1 MQYDFDTPID
11 RTHTWS
17 IKHDFKK
24 ENGKADDILPLWV
37 ADMDFRSPD
46 SVVEALKKAVDH
58 GIFGYSRADESYFD
72 AVAAWYQKRHH
83 LTLQPEW
90 MTCTPGIVF
99 ALSIAVRAFTQ
110 EGDAVLIQPPV
121 YHPFSRAILRN
132 KRTLV
137 ENPLVLKDG
146 HYEMDLEELE
156 QKVLDEH
163 VKLMILCNPHN
174 PVGRVWTREELT
186 ALADIC
192 LRHHVYVISD
202 EIHGDF
208 VWQGHE
214 QTPYASISEEACLH
228 SMMCTA
234 PSKTFNLAGMATSN
248 LFIPDPEMRR
258 KFRSELLDVG
268 QENMNRLG
276 LFACRAAMKAAVYY
290 DLQDMS
296 KTGTKVSVNR
306 GRLQLLGLAIHVAGD
321 TYAHKAMVDVTDG
334 GKELDTI
341 YAKHLNNIK
350 PYLVKP
356 AQGMTPIINKAKSS
370 EGLTTAHLGQN
381 YFKNDKVSKKRAND
395 YYTDSITYMAKRY
408 SVATQVATGKLLN
421 YYNNKANFSIFVFC
435 PYELKKKGN
444 QTYASIYNY
453 KLLKLTQ
460 NVQDAGY
467 RYADYSTGK
476 NNTYNTSDWSRLSHN

>member
-110 EGDAVLIQPPV
+110 EGDAVLIQPPF

-146 HYEMDLEELE
+146 HYEMDLEDLE

-276 LFACRAAMKAAVYY
+276 LFACRAAYEGGGEWLDQLIGYLAGNLALVRDFCKNRVPQIQ
-290 DLQDMS
+290 LVEPE
-296 KTGTKVSVNR
+296 GTY
-306 GRLQLLGLAIHVAGD
+306 LAWLD
-321 TYAHKAMVDVTDG
+321 CR
-334 GKELDTI
+334 EL
-341 YAKHLNNIK
+341 
-350 PYLVKP
+350 
-356 AQGMTPIINKAKSS
+356 GMTDDELMAFFSDEAKVWLDPGTHSGEQGSGFMRFNLGSS
-370 EGLTTAHLGQN
+370 RSVIAQALDQIEAAW
-381 YFKNDKVSKKRAND
+381 KKRNA
-395 YYTDSITYMAKRY
+395 
-408 SVATQVATGKLLN
+408 
-421 YYNNKANFSIFVFC
+421 
-435 PYELKKKGN
+435 
-444 QTYASIYNY
+444 
-453 KLLKLTQ
+453 
-460 NVQDAGY
+460 
-467 RYADYSTGK
+467 
-476 NNTYNTSDWSRLSHN
+476 

>member
-99 ALSIAVRAFTQ
+99 ALSIAVRAFSQ

-146 HYEMDLEELE
+146 HYEMDLEDLE

-234 PSKTFNLAGMATSN
+234 PSKTFNLAVMATSN

-276 LFACRAAMKAAVYY
+276 LFACRAAYEGGGEWLDQLIGYLAGNLALVRDFCKNRVPQIQLVEPEGTYLAWLDCRELKLSQKDLNEFFVDKAHLALN
-290 DLQDMS
+290 DGEMFG
-296 KTGTKVSVNR
+296 KEGI
-306 GRLQLLGLAIHVAGD
+306 GFMRLNVASPRCIIE
-321 TYAHKAMVDVTDG
+321 KAMKQLADAYQ
-334 GKELDTI
+334 L
-341 YAKHLNNIK
+341 YIK
-350 PYLVKP
+350 
-356 AQGMTPIINKAKSS
+356 
-370 EGLTTAHLGQN
+370 
-381 YFKNDKVSKKRAND
+381 
-395 YYTDSITYMAKRY
+395 
-408 SVATQVATGKLLN
+408 
-421 YYNNKANFSIFVFC
+421 
-435 PYELKKKGN
+435 
-444 QTYASIYNY
+444 
-453 KLLKLTQ
+453 
-460 NVQDAGY
+460 
-467 RYADYSTGK
+467 
-476 NNTYNTSDWSRLSHN
+476 

>member
-90 MTCTPGIVF
+90 MTCTPGIMF

-146 HYEMDLEELE
+146 HYEMDLEDLE

-276 LFACRAAMKAAVYY
+276 LFACRAAYEGGGEWLDQLIGYLAGNLALVRDFCKNRVPQIQ
-290 DLQDMS
+290 LVEPE
-296 KTGTKVSVNR
+296 GTY
-306 GRLQLLGLAIHVAGD
+306 LAWLD
-321 TYAHKAMVDVTDG
+321 CR
-334 GKELDTI
+334 EL
-341 YAKHLNNIK
+341 
-350 PYLVKP
+350 
-356 AQGMTPIINKAKSS
+356 GMTDDELMAFFSDDAKVWLDPGTHSGEQGSGFMRFNLGSS
-370 EGLTTAHLGQN
+370 RSVIAQALDQIEAAW
-381 YFKNDKVSKKRAND
+381 KKRNA
-395 YYTDSITYMAKRY
+395 
-408 SVATQVATGKLLN
+408 Q
-421 YYNNKANFSIFVFC
+421 
-435 PYELKKKGN
+435 
-444 QTYASIYNY
+444 
-453 KLLKLTQ
+453 
-460 NVQDAGY
+460 
-467 RYADYSTGK
+467 
-476 NNTYNTSDWSRLSHN
+476 

>member
-146 HYEMDLEELE
+146 HYEMDLEDLE

-163 VKLMILCNPHN
+163 IKLMILCNPHN

-214 QTPYASISEEACLH
+214 QTPYASISEEVCLH

-276 LFACRAAMKAAVYY
+276 LFACRAAYEGGGEWLDQLIGYLAGNLALVRDFCKNRVPQIQ
-290 DLQDMS
+290 LVEPE
-296 KTGTKVSVNR
+296 GTY
-306 GRLQLLGLAIHVAGD
+306 LAWLD
-321 TYAHKAMVDVTDG
+321 CR
-334 GKELDTI
+334 EL
-341 YAKHLNNIK
+341 
-350 PYLVKP
+350 
-356 AQGMTPIINKAKSS
+356 GMTDDELMAFFSDEAKVWLDPGTHSGEQGSGFMRFNLGSS
-370 EGLTTAHLGQN
+370 RSVIAQALDQIEAAW
-381 YFKNDKVSKKRAND
+381 KKRNA
-395 YYTDSITYMAKRY
+395 
-408 SVATQVATGKLLN
+408 
-421 YYNNKANFSIFVFC
+421 
-435 PYELKKKGN
+435 
-444 QTYASIYNY
+444 
-453 KLLKLTQ
+453 
-460 NVQDAGY
+460 
-467 RYADYSTGK
+467 
-476 NNTYNTSDWSRLSHN
+476 

>member
-58 GIFGYSRADESYFD
+58 GIFGYSRADESYFA
-72 AVAAWYQKRHH
+72 AVAAWDQKRPH

-276 LFACRAAMKAAVYY
+276 LFACRAAYEGGGEWLDQLIGYLAGNLALVRDFCKNRVPQIQ
-290 DLQDMS
+290 LVEPE
-296 KTGTKVSVNR
+296 GTY
-306 GRLQLLGLAIHVAGD
+306 LAWLD
-321 TYAHKAMVDVTDG
+321 CR
-334 GKELDTI
+334 EL
-341 YAKHLNNIK
+341 
-350 PYLVKP
+350 
-356 AQGMTPIINKAKSS
+356 GMTDDELMAFFSNEAKVWLDPGTHSGEQGSGFMRFNLGSS
-370 EGLTTAHLGQN
+370 RSVIAQALDQIEAAW
-381 YFKNDKVSKKRAND
+381 KKRNA
-395 YYTDSITYMAKRY
+395 
-408 SVATQVATGKLLN
+408 
-421 YYNNKANFSIFVFC
+421 
-435 PYELKKKGN
+435 
-444 QTYASIYNY
+444 
-453 KLLKLTQ
+453 
-460 NVQDAGY
+460 
-467 RYADYSTGK
+467 
-476 NNTYNTSDWSRLSHN
+476 

>member
-146 HYEMDLEELE
+146 HYEMDLEDLE

-276 LFACRAAMKAAVYY
+276 LFACRAAYEGGGEWLDQLIGYLAGNLALVRDFCKNRVPQIQ
-290 DLQDMS
+290 LVEPE
-296 KTGTKVSVNR
+296 GTY
-306 GRLQLLGLAIHVAGD
+306 LAWLD
-321 TYAHKAMVDVTDG
+321 CR
-334 GKELDTI
+334 EL
-341 YAKHLNNIK
+341 
-350 PYLVKP
+350 
-356 AQGMTPIINKAKSS
+356 GMTDDELMAFFSDDAKVWLDPGTHSGEQGSGFMRFNLGSS
-370 EGLTTAHLGQN
+370 RSVIAQALDQIEAAW
-381 YFKNDKVSKKRAND
+381 KKRNA
-395 YYTDSITYMAKRY
+395 
-408 SVATQVATGKLLN
+408 
-421 YYNNKANFSIFVFC
+421 
-435 PYELKKKGN
+435 E
-444 QTYASIYNY
+444 
-453 KLLKLTQ
+453 
-460 NVQDAGY
+460 
-467 RYADYSTGK
+467 
-476 NNTYNTSDWSRLSHN
+476 

>member
-146 HYEMDLEELE
+146 HYEMDLEDLE

-258 KFRSELLDVG
+258 KFQSELLDVG

-276 LFACRAAMKAAVYY
+276 LFACRAAYEGGGEWLDQLIGYLAGNLALVRDFCKNRVPQIQ
-290 DLQDMS
+290 LVEPE
-296 KTGTKVSVNR
+296 GTY
-306 GRLQLLGLAIHVAGD
+306 LAWLD
-321 TYAHKAMVDVTDG
+321 CR
-334 GKELDTI
+334 EL
-341 YAKHLNNIK
+341 
-350 PYLVKP
+350 
-356 AQGMTPIINKAKSS
+356 GMTDDELMAFFSDEAKVWLDPGTHSGEQGSGFMRFNLGSS
-370 EGLTTAHLGQN
+370 RSVIAQALDQIEAAW
-381 YFKNDKVSKKRAND
+381 KKRNA
-395 YYTDSITYMAKRY
+395 
-408 SVATQVATGKLLN
+408 
-421 YYNNKANFSIFVFC
+421 
-435 PYELKKKGN
+435 
-444 QTYASIYNY
+444 
-453 KLLKLTQ
+453 
-460 NVQDAGY
+460 
-467 RYADYSTGK
+467 
-476 NNTYNTSDWSRLSHN
+476 

>member
-258 KFRSELLDVG
+258 KFRSELLGVG

-276 LFACRAAMKAAVYY
+276 LFACRAAYEGGGEWLDQLIGYLAGNLALVRDFCKNRVPQIQ
-290 DLQDMS
+290 LVEPE
-296 KTGTKVSVNR
+296 GTY
-306 GRLQLLGLAIHVAGD
+306 LAWLD
-321 TYAHKAMVDVTDG
+321 CR
-334 GKELDTI
+334 EL
-341 YAKHLNNIK
+341 
-350 PYLVKP
+350 
-356 AQGMTPIINKAKSS
+356 GMTDDELMAFFSNEAKVWLDPGTHSGEQGSGFMRFNLGSS
-370 EGLTTAHLGQN
+370 RSVIAQALDQIEAAW
-381 YFKNDKVSKKRAND
+381 KKRNA
-395 YYTDSITYMAKRY
+395 
-408 SVATQVATGKLLN
+408 
-421 YYNNKANFSIFVFC
+421 
-435 PYELKKKGN
+435 
-444 QTYASIYNY
+444 
-453 KLLKLTQ
+453 
-460 NVQDAGY
+460 
-467 RYADYSTGK
+467 
-476 NNTYNTSDWSRLSHN
+476 

>member
-146 HYEMDLEELE
+146 HYEMDLEDLE

-174 PVGRVWTREELT
+174 PVGRVWAREELT

-208 VWQGHE
+208 VWRGHE

-276 LFACRAAMKAAVYY
+276 LFACRAAYEGGGEWLDQLIGYLAGNLALVRDFCKNRVPQIQ
-290 DLQDMS
+290 LIEPE
-296 KTGTKVSVNR
+296 GTY
-306 GRLQLLGLAIHVAGD
+306 LAWLD
-321 TYAHKAMVDVTDG
+321 CR
-334 GKELDTI
+334 EL
-341 YAKHLNNIK
+341 
-350 PYLVKP
+350 
-356 AQGMTPIINKAKSS
+356 GMTDDELMAFFSDDAKVWLDPGTHSGEQGSGFMRFNLGSS
-370 EGLTTAHLGQN
+370 RSVIAQALDQIEAAW
-381 YFKNDKVSKKRAND
+381 KKRNA
-395 YYTDSITYMAKRY
+395 
-408 SVATQVATGKLLN
+408 Q
-421 YYNNKANFSIFVFC
+421 
-435 PYELKKKGN
+435 
-444 QTYASIYNY
+444 
-453 KLLKLTQ
+453 
-460 NVQDAGY
+460 
-467 RYADYSTGK
+467 
-476 NNTYNTSDWSRLSHN
+476 

>member
-146 HYEMDLEELE
+146 HYEMDLEDLE

-276 LFACRAAMKAAVYY
+276 LFACRAAYEGGGEWLDQLIGYLAGNLALVSYFCKNRVPQIQLVEPEGT
-290 DLQDMS
+290 DLAWLDC
-296 KTGTKVSVNR
+296 R
-306 GRLQLLGLAIHVAGD
+306 
-321 TYAHKAMVDVTDG
+321 
-334 GKELDTI
+334 EL
-341 YAKHLNNIK
+341 
-350 PYLVKP
+350 
-356 AQGMTPIINKAKSS
+356 GMTDDELMAFFSDEAKVWLDPGTHSGEQGSGFMRFNLGSS
-370 EGLTTAHLGQN
+370 RSVIAQALDQIEAAW
-381 YFKNDKVSKKRAND
+381 KKRNA
-395 YYTDSITYMAKRY
+395 
-408 SVATQVATGKLLN
+408 
-421 YYNNKANFSIFVFC
+421 
-435 PYELKKKGN
+435 
-444 QTYASIYNY
+444 
-453 KLLKLTQ
+453 
-460 NVQDAGY
+460 
-467 RYADYSTGK
+467 
-476 NNTYNTSDWSRLSHN
+476 

>member
-208 VWQGHE
+208 VWRGHE

-276 LFACRAAMKAAVYY
+276 LFACRAAYEGGGEWLDQLIGYLAGNLALVRDFCKNRVPQIQ
-290 DLQDMS
+290 LVEPE
-296 KTGTKVSVNR
+296 GTY
-306 GRLQLLGLAIHVAGD
+306 LAWLD
-321 TYAHKAMVDVTDG
+321 CR
-334 GKELDTI
+334 EL
-341 YAKHLNNIK
+341 
-350 PYLVKP
+350 
-356 AQGMTPIINKAKSS
+356 GMTDDELMAFFSNEAKVWLDPGTHSGEQGSGFMRFNLGSS
-370 EGLTTAHLGQN
+370 RSVIAQALDQIEAAW
-381 YFKNDKVSKKRAND
+381 KKRNA
-395 YYTDSITYMAKRY
+395 
-408 SVATQVATGKLLN
+408 
-421 YYNNKANFSIFVFC
+421 
-435 PYELKKKGN
+435 
-444 QTYASIYNY
+444 
-453 KLLKLTQ
+453 
-460 NVQDAGY
+460 
-467 RYADYSTGK
+467 
-476 NNTYNTSDWSRLSHN
+476 

>member
-146 HYEMDLEELE
+146 HYEMDLEDLE

-276 LFACRAAMKAAVYY
+276 LFACRAAYEGGGEWLDQLIGYLAGNLALVRDFCKNRVPQIQ
-290 DLQDMS
+290 LVEPE
-296 KTGTKVSVNR
+296 GTY
-306 GRLQLLGLAIHVAGD
+306 LAWLD
-321 TYAHKAMVDVTDG
+321 CR
-334 GKELDTI
+334 EL
-341 YAKHLNNIK
+341 
-350 PYLVKP
+350 
-356 AQGMTPIINKAKSS
+356 GMTDDELMAFFSDEAKVWLDPGTHSGEQGSGFMRFNLGSS
-370 EGLTTAHLGQN
+370 RSVIAQALDQIETAW
-381 YFKNDKVSKKRAND
+381 KKRNA
-395 YYTDSITYMAKRY
+395 
-408 SVATQVATGKLLN
+408 
-421 YYNNKANFSIFVFC
+421 
-435 PYELKKKGN
+435 
-444 QTYASIYNY
+444 
-453 KLLKLTQ
+453 
-460 NVQDAGY
+460 
-467 RYADYSTGK
+467 
-476 NNTYNTSDWSRLSHN
+476 

>member
-146 HYEMDLEELE
+146 HYEMDLEDLE

-276 LFACRAAMKAAVYY
+276 LFACRAAYEGGGEWLDQLIGYLAGNLALVRDFCKNRVPQIQ
-290 DLQDMS
+290 LVEPE
-296 KTGTKVSVNR
+296 GTY
-306 GRLQLLGLAIHVAGD
+306 LAWLD
-321 TYAHKAMVDVTDG
+321 CR
-334 GKELDTI
+334 EL
-341 YAKHLNNIK
+341 
-350 PYLVKP
+350 
-356 AQGMTPIINKAKSS
+356 GMTDDELMAFFSDEAKVWLDPGTHSGEQGSGFMRFNLGSS
-370 EGLTTAHLGQN
+370 RSMIAQALDQIEAAW
-381 YFKNDKVSKKRAND
+381 KKRNA
-395 YYTDSITYMAKRY
+395 
-408 SVATQVATGKLLN
+408 
-421 YYNNKANFSIFVFC
+421 
-435 PYELKKKGN
+435 
-444 QTYASIYNY
+444 
-453 KLLKLTQ
+453 
-460 NVQDAGY
+460 
-467 RYADYSTGK
+467 
-476 NNTYNTSDWSRLSHN
+476 

>member
-110 EGDAVLIQPPV
+110 EGDAVLIHPPV

-146 HYEMDLEELE
+146 HYEMDLEDLE

-276 LFACRAAMKAAVYY
+276 LFACRAAYEGGGEWLDQLIGYLAGNLALVRDFCKNRVPQIQ
-290 DLQDMS
+290 LVEPE
-296 KTGTKVSVNR
+296 GTY
-306 GRLQLLGLAIHVAGD
+306 LAWLD
-321 TYAHKAMVDVTDG
+321 CR
-334 GKELDTI
+334 EL
-341 YAKHLNNIK
+341 
-350 PYLVKP
+350 
-356 AQGMTPIINKAKSS
+356 GMTDDELMAFFSNEAKVWLDPGTHSGEQGSGFMRFNLGSS
-370 EGLTTAHLGQN
+370 RSVIAQALDQIEAAW
-381 YFKNDKVSKKRAND
+381 KKRNA
-395 YYTDSITYMAKRY
+395 
-408 SVATQVATGKLLN
+408 
-421 YYNNKANFSIFVFC
+421 
-435 PYELKKKGN
+435 
-444 QTYASIYNY
+444 
-453 KLLKLTQ
+453 
-460 NVQDAGY
+460 
-467 RYADYSTGK
+467 
-476 NNTYNTSDWSRLSHN
+476 

>member
-46 SVVEALKKAVDH
+46 SVVEALKKSVDH

-276 LFACRAAMKAAVYY
+276 LFACRAAYEGGGEWLDQLIGYLAGNLALVRDFCKNRVPQIQ
-290 DLQDMS
+290 LVEPE
-296 KTGTKVSVNR
+296 GTY
-306 GRLQLLGLAIHVAGD
+306 LAWLD
-321 TYAHKAMVDVTDG
+321 CR
-334 GKELDTI
+334 EL
-341 YAKHLNNIK
+341 
-350 PYLVKP
+350 
-356 AQGMTPIINKAKSS
+356 GMTDDELMAFFSNEAKVWLDPGTHSGEQGSGFMRFNLGSS
-370 EGLTTAHLGQN
+370 RSVIAQALDQIEAAW
-381 YFKNDKVSKKRAND
+381 KKRNA
-395 YYTDSITYMAKRY
+395 
-408 SVATQVATGKLLN
+408 
-421 YYNNKANFSIFVFC
+421 
-435 PYELKKKGN
+435 
-444 QTYASIYNY
+444 
-453 KLLKLTQ
+453 
-460 NVQDAGY
+460 
-467 RYADYSTGK
+467 
-476 NNTYNTSDWSRLSHN
+476 

>member
-72 AVAAWYQKRHH
+72 AVVAWYQKRHH

-146 HYEMDLEELE
+146 HYEMDLEDLE

-276 LFACRAAMKAAVYY
+276 LFACRAAYEGGGEWLDQLIGYLAGNLALVRDFCKNRVPQIQ
-290 DLQDMS
+290 LVEPE
-296 KTGTKVSVNR
+296 GTY
-306 GRLQLLGLAIHVAGD
+306 LAWLD
-321 TYAHKAMVDVTDG
+321 CR
-334 GKELDTI
+334 EL
-341 YAKHLNNIK
+341 
-350 PYLVKP
+350 
-356 AQGMTPIINKAKSS
+356 GMTDDELMAFFSDEAKVWLDPGTHSGEQGSGFMRFNLGSS
-370 EGLTTAHLGQN
+370 RSVIAQALDQIEAAW
-381 YFKNDKVSKKRAND
+381 KKRNA
-395 YYTDSITYMAKRY
+395 
-408 SVATQVATGKLLN
+408 
-421 YYNNKANFSIFVFC
+421 
-435 PYELKKKGN
+435 
-444 QTYASIYNY
+444 
-453 KLLKLTQ
+453 
-460 NVQDAGY
+460 
-467 RYADYSTGK
+467 
-476 NNTYNTSDWSRLSHN
+476 

>member
-24 ENGKADDILPLWV
+24 ENGKAEDILPLWV

-276 LFACRAAMKAAVYY
+276 LFACRAAYEGGGEWLDQLIGYLAGNLALVRDFCKNRVPQIQ
-290 DLQDMS
+290 LVEPE
-296 KTGTKVSVNR
+296 GTY
-306 GRLQLLGLAIHVAGD
+306 LAWLD
-321 TYAHKAMVDVTDG
+321 CR
-334 GKELDTI
+334 EL
-341 YAKHLNNIK
+341 
-350 PYLVKP
+350 
-356 AQGMTPIINKAKSS
+356 GMTDDELMAFFSDEAKVWLDPGTHSGEQGSGFMRFNLGSS
-370 EGLTTAHLGQN
+370 RSVIAQALDQIEAAW
-381 YFKNDKVSKKRAND
+381 KKRNA
-395 YYTDSITYMAKRY
+395 
-408 SVATQVATGKLLN
+408 
-421 YYNNKANFSIFVFC
+421 
-435 PYELKKKGN
+435 
-444 QTYASIYNY
+444 
-453 KLLKLTQ
+453 
-460 NVQDAGY
+460 
-467 RYADYSTGK
+467 
-476 NNTYNTSDWSRLSHN
+476 

>member
-99 ALSIAVRAFTQ
+99 ALSIAVRAFSQ

-276 LFACRAAMKAAVYY
+276 LFACRAAYEGGGEWLDQLIGYLAGNLALVRDFCKNRVPQIQ
-290 DLQDMS
+290 LVEPE
-296 KTGTKVSVNR
+296 GTY
-306 GRLQLLGLAIHVAGD
+306 LAWLD
-321 TYAHKAMVDVTDG
+321 CR
-334 GKELDTI
+334 EL
-341 YAKHLNNIK
+341 
-350 PYLVKP
+350 
-356 AQGMTPIINKAKSS
+356 GMTDDELMAFFSDDAKVWLDPGTHSGEQGSGFMRFNLGSS
-370 EGLTTAHLGQN
+370 RSVIAQALDQIEAAW
-381 YFKNDKVSKKRAND
+381 KKRNA
-395 YYTDSITYMAKRY
+395 
-408 SVATQVATGKLLN
+408 
-421 YYNNKANFSIFVFC
+421 
-435 PYELKKKGN
+435 
-444 QTYASIYNY
+444 
-453 KLLKLTQ
+453 
-460 NVQDAGY
+460 
-467 RYADYSTGK
+467 
-476 NNTYNTSDWSRLSHN
+476 

>member
-163 VKLMILCNPHN
+163 VKLMILGNPHN

-186 ALADIC
+186 SLADIC

-276 LFACRAAMKAAVYY
+276 LFACRAAYEGGGEWLDQLIGYLAGNLALVRDFCKNRVPQIQ
-290 DLQDMS
+290 LVEPE
-296 KTGTKVSVNR
+296 GTY
-306 GRLQLLGLAIHVAGD
+306 LAWLD
-321 TYAHKAMVDVTDG
+321 CR
-334 GKELDTI
+334 EL
-341 YAKHLNNIK
+341 
-350 PYLVKP
+350 
-356 AQGMTPIINKAKSS
+356 GMTDDELMAFFSDEAKVWLDPGKHSGEQGSGFMRFNLGSS
-370 EGLTTAHLGQN
+370 RSVIAQALDQIEAAW
-381 YFKNDKVSKKRAND
+381 KKRNA
-395 YYTDSITYMAKRY
+395 
-408 SVATQVATGKLLN
+408 
-421 YYNNKANFSIFVFC
+421 
-435 PYELKKKGN
+435 
-444 QTYASIYNY
+444 
-453 KLLKLTQ
+453 
-460 NVQDAGY
+460 
-467 RYADYSTGK
+467 
-476 NNTYNTSDWSRLSHN
+476 

>member
-146 HYEMDLEELE
+146 HYEMDLEDLE

-163 VKLMILCNPHN
+163 IKLMILCNPHN

-276 LFACRAAMKAAVYY
+276 LFACRAAYEGGGEWLDQLIGYLAGNLALVRDFCKNRVPQIQ
-290 DLQDMS
+290 LVEPE
-296 KTGTKVSVNR
+296 GTY
-306 GRLQLLGLAIHVAGD
+306 LAWLD
-321 TYAHKAMVDVTDG
+321 CR
-334 GKELDTI
+334 EL
-341 YAKHLNNIK
+341 
-350 PYLVKP
+350 
-356 AQGMTPIINKAKSS
+356 GMTDDELMAFFSDDAKVWLDPGTHSGEQGSGFMRFNLGSS
-370 EGLTTAHLGQN
+370 RSVIAQALDQIEAAW
-381 YFKNDKVSKKRAND
+381 KKRNA
-395 YYTDSITYMAKRY
+395 
-408 SVATQVATGKLLN
+408 
-421 YYNNKANFSIFVFC
+421 
-435 PYELKKKGN
+435 
-444 QTYASIYNY
+444 
-453 KLLKLTQ
+453 
-460 NVQDAGY
+460 
-467 RYADYSTGK
+467 
-476 NNTYNTSDWSRLSHN
+476 

>member
-174 PVGRVWTREELT
+174 PVGRVWTREELI

-276 LFACRAAMKAAVYY
+276 LFACRAAYEGGGEWLDQLIGYLAGNLALVRDFCKNRVPQIQ
-290 DLQDMS
+290 LVEPE
-296 KTGTKVSVNR
+296 GTY
-306 GRLQLLGLAIHVAGD
+306 LAWLD
-321 TYAHKAMVDVTDG
+321 CR
-334 GKELDTI
+334 EL
-341 YAKHLNNIK
+341 
-350 PYLVKP
+350 
-356 AQGMTPIINKAKSS
+356 GMTDDELMAFFSNEAKVWLDPGTHSGEQGSGFMRFNLGSS
-370 EGLTTAHLGQN
+370 RSVIAQALDQIEAAW
-381 YFKNDKVSKKRAND
+381 KKRNA
-395 YYTDSITYMAKRY
+395 
-408 SVATQVATGKLLN
+408 
-421 YYNNKANFSIFVFC
+421 
-435 PYELKKKGN
+435 
-444 QTYASIYNY
+444 
-453 KLLKLTQ
+453 
-460 NVQDAGY
+460 
-467 RYADYSTGK
+467 
-476 NNTYNTSDWSRLSHN
+476 

>member
-58 GIFGYSRADESYFD
+58 GIFGYSRADELYFD

-146 HYEMDLEELE
+146 HYEMDLEDLE

-276 LFACRAAMKAAVYY
+276 LFACRAAYEGGGEWLDQLIGYLAGNLALVRDFCKNRVPQIQ
-290 DLQDMS
+290 LVEPE
-296 KTGTKVSVNR
+296 GTY
-306 GRLQLLGLAIHVAGD
+306 LAWLD
-321 TYAHKAMVDVTDG
+321 CR
-334 GKELDTI
+334 EL
-341 YAKHLNNIK
+341 
-350 PYLVKP
+350 
-356 AQGMTPIINKAKSS
+356 GMTDDELMAFFSNEAKVWLDPGTHSGEQGSGFMRFNLGSS
-370 EGLTTAHLGQN
+370 RSVIAQALDQIEAAW
-381 YFKNDKVSKKRAND
+381 KKRNA
-395 YYTDSITYMAKRY
+395 
-408 SVATQVATGKLLN
+408 
-421 YYNNKANFSIFVFC
+421 
-435 PYELKKKGN
+435 
-444 QTYASIYNY
+444 
-453 KLLKLTQ
+453 
-460 NVQDAGY
+460 
-467 RYADYSTGK
+467 
-476 NNTYNTSDWSRLSHN
+476 

>member
-146 HYEMDLEELE
+146 HYEMDLEDLE

-174 PVGRVWTREELT
+174 PVGRGWTREELT

-276 LFACRAAMKAAVYY
+276 LFACRAAYEGGGEWLDQLIGYLAGNLALVRDFCKNRVPQIQ
-290 DLQDMS
+290 LVEPE
-296 KTGTKVSVNR
+296 GTY
-306 GRLQLLGLAIHVAGD
+306 LAWLD
-321 TYAHKAMVDVTDG
+321 CR
-334 GKELDTI
+334 EL
-341 YAKHLNNIK
+341 
-350 PYLVKP
+350 
-356 AQGMTPIINKAKSS
+356 GMTDDELMAFFSDEAKVWLDPGTHSGEQGSGFMRFNLGSS
-370 EGLTTAHLGQN
+370 RSVIAQALDQIEAAW
-381 YFKNDKVSKKRAND
+381 KKRNA
-395 YYTDSITYMAKRY
+395 
-408 SVATQVATGKLLN
+408 
-421 YYNNKANFSIFVFC
+421 
-435 PYELKKKGN
+435 
-444 QTYASIYNY
+444 
-453 KLLKLTQ
+453 
-460 NVQDAGY
+460 
-467 RYADYSTGK
+467 
-476 NNTYNTSDWSRLSHN
+476 

>member
-146 HYEMDLEELE
+146 HYEMELEELE

-276 LFACRAAMKAAVYY
+276 LFACRAAYEGGGEWLDQLIGYLAGNLALVRDFCKNRVPQIQ
-290 DLQDMS
+290 LVEPE
-296 KTGTKVSVNR
+296 GTY
-306 GRLQLLGLAIHVAGD
+306 LAWLD
-321 TYAHKAMVDVTDG
+321 CR
-334 GKELDTI
+334 EL
-341 YAKHLNNIK
+341 
-350 PYLVKP
+350 
-356 AQGMTPIINKAKSS
+356 GMTDDELMAFFSNEAKVWLDPGTHSGEQGSGFMRFNLGSS
-370 EGLTTAHLGQN
+370 RSVIAQALDQIEAAW
-381 YFKNDKVSKKRAND
+381 KKRNA
-395 YYTDSITYMAKRY
+395 
-408 SVATQVATGKLLN
+408 
-421 YYNNKANFSIFVFC
+421 
-435 PYELKKKGN
+435 
-444 QTYASIYNY
+444 
-453 KLLKLTQ
+453 
-460 NVQDAGY
+460 
-467 RYADYSTGK
+467 
-476 NNTYNTSDWSRLSHN
+476 

>member
-137 ENPLVLKDG
+137 GNPLVLKDG
-146 HYEMDLEELE
+146 HYEMDLEDLE

-208 VWQGHE
+208 VWRGHE

-276 LFACRAAMKAAVYY
+276 LFACRAAYEGGGEWLDQLIGYLAGNLALVRDFCKNRVPQIQ
-290 DLQDMS
+290 LIEPE
-296 KTGTKVSVNR
+296 GTY
-306 GRLQLLGLAIHVAGD
+306 LAWLD
-321 TYAHKAMVDVTDG
+321 CR
-334 GKELDTI
+334 EL
-341 YAKHLNNIK
+341 
-350 PYLVKP
+350 
-356 AQGMTPIINKAKSS
+356 GMTDDELMAFFSDDAKVWLDPGTHSGEQGSGFMRFNLGSS
-370 EGLTTAHLGQN
+370 RSVIAQALDQIEAAW
-381 YFKNDKVSKKRAND
+381 KKRNA
-395 YYTDSITYMAKRY
+395 
-408 SVATQVATGKLLN
+408 Q
-421 YYNNKANFSIFVFC
+421 
-435 PYELKKKGN
+435 
-444 QTYASIYNY
+444 
-453 KLLKLTQ
+453 
-460 NVQDAGY
+460 
-467 RYADYSTGK
+467 
-476 NNTYNTSDWSRLSHN
+476 

>member
-99 ALSIAVRAFTQ
+99 AFSIAVRAFTQ

-146 HYEMDLEELE
+146 HYEMDLEDLE

-163 VKLMILCNPHN
+163 IKLMILCNPHN

-186 ALADIC
+186 SLADIC

-208 VWQGHE
+208 VWRGHE

-276 LFACRAAMKAAVYY
+276 LFACRAAYEGGGEWLDQLIGYLAGNLALVRDFCKNRVPQIQ
-290 DLQDMS
+290 LVEPE
-296 KTGTKVSVNR
+296 GTY
-306 GRLQLLGLAIHVAGD
+306 LAWLD
-321 TYAHKAMVDVTDG
+321 CR
-334 GKELDTI
+334 EL
-341 YAKHLNNIK
+341 
-350 PYLVKP
+350 
-356 AQGMTPIINKAKSS
+356 GMTDDELMAFFSDEAKVWLDPGTHSGEQGSGFMRFNLGSS
-370 EGLTTAHLGQN
+370 RSVIAQALDQIEAAW
-381 YFKNDKVSKKRAND
+381 KKRNA
-395 YYTDSITYMAKRY
+395 
-408 SVATQVATGKLLN
+408 
-421 YYNNKANFSIFVFC
+421 
-435 PYELKKKGN
+435 
-444 QTYASIYNY
+444 
-453 KLLKLTQ
+453 
-460 NVQDAGY
+460 
-467 RYADYSTGK
+467 
-476 NNTYNTSDWSRLSHN
+476 

>member
-276 LFACRAAMKAAVYY
+276 LFACRAAYEGGGEWLDQLIGYLAGNLALVRDFCKNRVPQIQ
-290 DLQDMS
+290 LVEPE
-296 KTGTKVSVNR
+296 GTY
-306 GRLQLLGLAIHVAGD
+306 LAWLD
-321 TYAHKAMVDVTDG
+321 CR
-334 GKELDTI
+334 EL
-341 YAKHLNNIK
+341 
-350 PYLVKP
+350 
-356 AQGMTPIINKAKSS
+356 GMTDDELMAFFSNEAKVWLDPGTHSGEQGSGFMRFYLGSS
-370 EGLTTAHLGQN
+370 RSVIAQALDQIEAAW
-381 YFKNDKVSKKRAND
+381 KKRNA
-395 YYTDSITYMAKRY
+395 
-408 SVATQVATGKLLN
+408 
-421 YYNNKANFSIFVFC
+421 
-435 PYELKKKGN
+435 
-444 QTYASIYNY
+444 
-453 KLLKLTQ
+453 
-460 NVQDAGY
+460 
-467 RYADYSTGK
+467 
-476 NNTYNTSDWSRLSHN
+476 

>member
-132 KRTLV
+132 NRTLV

-276 LFACRAAMKAAVYY
+276 LFACRAAYEGGGEWLDQLIGYLAGNLALVRDFCKNRVPQIQ
-290 DLQDMS
+290 LVEPE
-296 KTGTKVSVNR
+296 GTY
-306 GRLQLLGLAIHVAGD
+306 LAWLD
-321 TYAHKAMVDVTDG
+321 CR
-334 GKELDTI
+334 EL
-341 YAKHLNNIK
+341 
-350 PYLVKP
+350 
-356 AQGMTPIINKAKSS
+356 GMTDDELMAFFSNEAKVWLDPGTHSGEQGSGFMRFNLGSS
-370 EGLTTAHLGQN
+370 RSVIAQALDQIEAAW
-381 YFKNDKVSKKRAND
+381 KKRNA
-395 YYTDSITYMAKRY
+395 
-408 SVATQVATGKLLN
+408 
-421 YYNNKANFSIFVFC
+421 
-435 PYELKKKGN
+435 
-444 QTYASIYNY
+444 
-453 KLLKLTQ
+453 
-460 NVQDAGY
+460 
-467 RYADYSTGK
+467 
-476 NNTYNTSDWSRLSHN
+476 

>member
-146 HYEMDLEELE
+146 HYEMDLEDLE

-174 PVGRVWTREELT
+174 PVGRVWTREELA

-276 LFACRAAMKAAVYY
+276 LFACRAAYEGGGEWLDQLIGYLAGNLALVRDFCKNRVPQIQ
-290 DLQDMS
+290 LVEPE
-296 KTGTKVSVNR
+296 GTYLAWLDCRELGMTDDELMAFFSNEAKVWLDPGTHSGEQGSGFMRFNLGSSLSVIA
-306 GRLQLLGLAIHVAGD
+306 Q
-321 TYAHKAMVDVTDG
+321 
-334 GKELDTI
+334 ELDQI
-341 YAKHLNNIK
+341 EA
-350 PYLVKP
+350 
-356 AQGMTPIINKAKSS
+356 AW
-370 EGLTTAHLGQN
+370 
-381 YFKNDKVSKKRAND
+381 KKRNA
-395 YYTDSITYMAKRY
+395 
-408 SVATQVATGKLLN
+408 
-421 YYNNKANFSIFVFC
+421 
-435 PYELKKKGN
+435 
-444 QTYASIYNY
+444 
-453 KLLKLTQ
+453 
-460 NVQDAGY
+460 
-467 RYADYSTGK
+467 
-476 NNTYNTSDWSRLSHN
+476 

>member
-214 QTPYASISEEACLH
+214 QTPYASISDEACLH

-276 LFACRAAMKAAVYY
+276 LFACRAAYEGGGEWLDQLIGYLAGNLALVRDFCKNRVPQIQ
-290 DLQDMS
+290 LVEPE
-296 KTGTKVSVNR
+296 GTY
-306 GRLQLLGLAIHVAGD
+306 LAWLD
-321 TYAHKAMVDVTDG
+321 CR
-334 GKELDTI
+334 EL
-341 YAKHLNNIK
+341 
-350 PYLVKP
+350 
-356 AQGMTPIINKAKSS
+356 GMTDDELMAFFSNEAKVWLDPGTHSGEQGSGFMRFNLGSS
-370 EGLTTAHLGQN
+370 RSVIAQALDQIEAAW
-381 YFKNDKVSKKRAND
+381 KKRNA
-395 YYTDSITYMAKRY
+395 
-408 SVATQVATGKLLN
+408 
-421 YYNNKANFSIFVFC
+421 
-435 PYELKKKGN
+435 
-444 QTYASIYNY
+444 
-453 KLLKLTQ
+453 
-460 NVQDAGY
+460 
-467 RYADYSTGK
+467 
-476 NNTYNTSDWSRLSHN
+476 

>member
-276 LFACRAAMKAAVYY
+276 LFACRAAYEGGGEWLDQLIGYLAGNLALVRDFCKNRVPQIQ
-290 DLQDMS
+290 LVEPE
-296 KTGTKVSVNR
+296 GTY
-306 GRLQLLGLAIHVAGD
+306 LAWLD
-321 TYAHKAMVDVTDG
+321 CR
-334 GKELDTI
+334 EL
-341 YAKHLNNIK
+341 
-350 PYLVKP
+350 
-356 AQGMTPIINKAKSS
+356 GMTDDELMAFFSNEAKVWLDPGTHSGEQGSGFMRFNLGSS
-370 EGLTTAHLGQN
+370 RSVIAQALDRIEAAW
-381 YFKNDKVSKKRAND
+381 KKRNA
-395 YYTDSITYMAKRY
+395 
-408 SVATQVATGKLLN
+408 
-421 YYNNKANFSIFVFC
+421 
-435 PYELKKKGN
+435 
-444 QTYASIYNY
+444 
-453 KLLKLTQ
+453 
-460 NVQDAGY
+460 
-467 RYADYSTGK
+467 
-476 NNTYNTSDWSRLSHN
+476 

>member
-110 EGDAVLIQPPV
+110 EGDAVLIQPPG

-146 HYEMDLEELE
+146 HYEMDLEDLE

-276 LFACRAAMKAAVYY
+276 LFACRAAYEGGGEWLDQLIGYLAGNLALVRDFCKNRVPQIQ
-290 DLQDMS
+290 LVEPE
-296 KTGTKVSVNR
+296 GTY
-306 GRLQLLGLAIHVAGD
+306 LAWLD
-321 TYAHKAMVDVTDG
+321 CR
-334 GKELDTI
+334 EL
-341 YAKHLNNIK
+341 
-350 PYLVKP
+350 
-356 AQGMTPIINKAKSS
+356 GMTDDELMAFFSDEAKVWLDPGTHSGEQGSGFMRFNLGSS
-370 EGLTTAHLGQN
+370 RSVIAQALDQIEAAW
-381 YFKNDKVSKKRAND
+381 KKRNA
-395 YYTDSITYMAKRY
+395 
-408 SVATQVATGKLLN
+408 
-421 YYNNKANFSIFVFC
+421 
-435 PYELKKKGN
+435 
-444 QTYASIYNY
+444 
-453 KLLKLTQ
+453 
-460 NVQDAGY
+460 
-467 RYADYSTGK
+467 
-476 NNTYNTSDWSRLSHN
+476 

>member
-146 HYEMDLEELE
+146 HYEMDLEDLE

-186 ALADIC
+186 ALSDIC

-276 LFACRAAMKAAVYY
+276 LFACRAAYEGGGEWLDQLIGYLAGNLALVRDFCKNRVPQIQ
-290 DLQDMS
+290 LVEPE
-296 KTGTKVSVNR
+296 GTY
-306 GRLQLLGLAIHVAGD
+306 LAWLD
-321 TYAHKAMVDVTDG
+321 CR
-334 GKELDTI
+334 EL
-341 YAKHLNNIK
+341 
-350 PYLVKP
+350 
-356 AQGMTPIINKAKSS
+356 GMTDDELMAFFSDEAKVWLDPGTHSGEQGSGFMRFNLGSS
-370 EGLTTAHLGQN
+370 RSVIAQALDQIEAAW
-381 YFKNDKVSKKRAND
+381 KKRNA
-395 YYTDSITYMAKRY
+395 
-408 SVATQVATGKLLN
+408 
-421 YYNNKANFSIFVFC
+421 
-435 PYELKKKGN
+435 
-444 QTYASIYNY
+444 
-453 KLLKLTQ
+453 
-460 NVQDAGY
+460 
-467 RYADYSTGK
+467 
-476 NNTYNTSDWSRLSHN
+476 

>member
-146 HYEMDLEELE
+146 HYEMDLEDLE

-276 LFACRAAMKAAVYY
+276 LFACRAAYEGGGEWLDQLIGYLAGNLALVRDFCKNRVPQIQ
-290 DLQDMS
+290 LVEPE
-296 KTGTKVSVNR
+296 GTY
-306 GRLQLLGLAIHVAGD
+306 LAWLD
-321 TYAHKAMVDVTDG
+321 CR
-334 GKELDTI
+334 EL
-341 YAKHLNNIK
+341 
-350 PYLVKP
+350 
-356 AQGMTPIINKAKSS
+356 GMTDDELMAFFSDDAKVWLDPGTHSGEQGSGFMRFNLGSS
-370 EGLTTAHLGQN
+370 RSVIAQALDRIEAAW
-381 YFKNDKVSKKRAND
+381 KKR
-395 YYTDSITYMAKRY
+395 
-408 SVATQVATGKLLN
+408 
-421 YYNNKANFSIFVFC
+421 
-435 PYELKKKGN
+435 
-444 QTYASIYNY
+444 
-453 KLLKLTQ
+453 
-460 NVQDAGY
+460 
-467 RYADYSTGK
+467 
-476 NNTYNTSDWSRLSHN
+476 HNEK

>member
-146 HYEMDLEELE
+146 HYEMDLEDLE

-276 LFACRAAMKAAVYY
+276 LFACRAAYEGGGEWLDQLIGYLAGNLALVRDFCKNRVPQIQ
-290 DLQDMS
+290 LVEPE
-296 KTGTKVSVNR
+296 GTY
-306 GRLQLLGLAIHVAGD
+306 LAWLD
-321 TYAHKAMVDVTDG
+321 CR
-334 GKELDTI
+334 EL
-341 YAKHLNNIK
+341 
-350 PYLVKP
+350 
-356 AQGMTPIINKAKSS
+356 GMTDDELMAFFSNEAKVWLDPGTHSGEQGPGFMRFNLGSS
-370 EGLTTAHLGQN
+370 RSVIAQALDQIEAAW
-381 YFKNDKVSKKRAND
+381 KKRNA
-395 YYTDSITYMAKRY
+395 
-408 SVATQVATGKLLN
+408 
-421 YYNNKANFSIFVFC
+421 
-435 PYELKKKGN
+435 
-444 QTYASIYNY
+444 
-453 KLLKLTQ
+453 
-460 NVQDAGY
+460 
-467 RYADYSTGK
+467 
-476 NNTYNTSDWSRLSHN
+476 

>member
-121 YHPFSRAILRN
+121 YHPFSRSILRN

-276 LFACRAAMKAAVYY
+276 LFACRAAYEGGGEWLDQLIGYLAGNLALVRDFCKNRVPQIQ
-290 DLQDMS
+290 LVEPE
-296 KTGTKVSVNR
+296 GTY
-306 GRLQLLGLAIHVAGD
+306 LAWLD
-321 TYAHKAMVDVTDG
+321 CR
-334 GKELDTI
+334 EL
-341 YAKHLNNIK
+341 
-350 PYLVKP
+350 
-356 AQGMTPIINKAKSS
+356 GMTDDELMAFFSNEAKVWLDPGTHSGEQGSGFMRFNLGSS
-370 EGLTTAHLGQN
+370 RSVIAQALDQIEAAW
-381 YFKNDKVSKKRAND
+381 KKRNA
-395 YYTDSITYMAKRY
+395 
-408 SVATQVATGKLLN
+408 
-421 YYNNKANFSIFVFC
+421 
-435 PYELKKKGN
+435 
-444 QTYASIYNY
+444 
-453 KLLKLTQ
+453 
-460 NVQDAGY
+460 
-467 RYADYSTGK
+467 
-476 NNTYNTSDWSRLSHN
+476 

>member
-46 SVVEALKKAVDH
+46 SVVEALKQAVDH

-186 ALADIC
+186 SLADIC

-276 LFACRAAMKAAVYY
+276 LFACRAAYEGGGEWLDQLIGYLAGNLALVRDFCKNRVPQIQ
-290 DLQDMS
+290 LIEPE
-296 KTGTKVSVNR
+296 GTY
-306 GRLQLLGLAIHVAGD
+306 LAWLD
-321 TYAHKAMVDVTDG
+321 CR
-334 GKELDTI
+334 EL
-341 YAKHLNNIK
+341 
-350 PYLVKP
+350 
-356 AQGMTPIINKAKSS
+356 GMTDDELMAFFSDEAKVWLDPGTHSGEQGSGFMRFNLGSS
-370 EGLTTAHLGQN
+370 RSVIAQALDQIEAAW
-381 YFKNDKVSKKRAND
+381 KKRNA
-395 YYTDSITYMAKRY
+395 
-408 SVATQVATGKLLN
+408 Q
-421 YYNNKANFSIFVFC
+421 
-435 PYELKKKGN
+435 
-444 QTYASIYNY
+444 
-453 KLLKLTQ
+453 
-460 NVQDAGY
+460 
-467 RYADYSTGK
+467 
-476 NNTYNTSDWSRLSHN
+476 

>member
-146 HYEMDLEELE
+146 HYEMDLEDLE

-163 VKLMILCNPHN
+163 VKLMLLCNPHN

-276 LFACRAAMKAAVYY
+276 LFACRAAYEGGGEWLDQLIGYLAGNLALVRDFCKNRVPQIQ
-290 DLQDMS
+290 LVEPE
-296 KTGTKVSVNR
+296 GTY
-306 GRLQLLGLAIHVAGD
+306 LAWLD
-321 TYAHKAMVDVTDG
+321 CR
-334 GKELDTI
+334 EL
-341 YAKHLNNIK
+341 
-350 PYLVKP
+350 
-356 AQGMTPIINKAKSS
+356 GMTDDELMTFFSDEAKVWLDPGTHSGEQGSGFMRFNLGSS
-370 EGLTTAHLGQN
+370 RSVIALALDQIEAAW
-381 YFKNDKVSKKRAND
+381 KKRNA
-395 YYTDSITYMAKRY
+395 
-408 SVATQVATGKLLN
+408 
-421 YYNNKANFSIFVFC
+421 
-435 PYELKKKGN
+435 
-444 QTYASIYNY
+444 
-453 KLLKLTQ
+453 
-460 NVQDAGY
+460 
-467 RYADYSTGK
+467 
-476 NNTYNTSDWSRLSHN
+476 

>member
-99 ALSIAVRAFTQ
+99 ALSLAVRAFTQ

-146 HYEMDLEELE
+146 HYEMDLEDLE

-276 LFACRAAMKAAVYY
+276 LFACRAAYEGGGEWLDQLIGYLAGNLALVRDFCKNRVPQIQ
-290 DLQDMS
+290 LIEPE
-296 KTGTKVSVNR
+296 GTY
-306 GRLQLLGLAIHVAGD
+306 LAWLD
-321 TYAHKAMVDVTDG
+321 CR
-334 GKELDTI
+334 EL
-341 YAKHLNNIK
+341 
-350 PYLVKP
+350 
-356 AQGMTPIINKAKSS
+356 GMTDDELMAFFSDDAKVWLDPGTHSGEQGSGFMRFNLGSS
-370 EGLTTAHLGQN
+370 RSVIAQALDQIEAAW
-381 YFKNDKVSKKRAND
+381 KKRNA
-395 YYTDSITYMAKRY
+395 
-408 SVATQVATGKLLN
+408 Q
-421 YYNNKANFSIFVFC
+421 
-435 PYELKKKGN
+435 
-444 QTYASIYNY
+444 
-453 KLLKLTQ
+453 
-460 NVQDAGY
+460 
-467 RYADYSTGK
+467 
-476 NNTYNTSDWSRLSHN
+476 

>member
-1 MQYDFDTPID
+1 MQYDFDTPLD

-276 LFACRAAMKAAVYY
+276 LFACRAAYEGGGEWLDQLIGYLAGNLALVRDFCKNRVPQIQ
-290 DLQDMS
+290 LVEPE
-296 KTGTKVSVNR
+296 GTY
-306 GRLQLLGLAIHVAGD
+306 LAWLD
-321 TYAHKAMVDVTDG
+321 CR
-334 GKELDTI
+334 EL
-341 YAKHLNNIK
+341 
-350 PYLVKP
+350 
-356 AQGMTPIINKAKSS
+356 GMTDDELMAFFSNEAKVWLDPGTHSGEQGSGFMRFNLGSS
-370 EGLTTAHLGQN
+370 RSVIAQALDQIEAAW
-381 YFKNDKVSKKRAND
+381 KKRNA
-395 YYTDSITYMAKRY
+395 
-408 SVATQVATGKLLN
+408 
-421 YYNNKANFSIFVFC
+421 
-435 PYELKKKGN
+435 
-444 QTYASIYNY
+444 
-453 KLLKLTQ
+453 
-460 NVQDAGY
+460 
-467 RYADYSTGK
+467 
-476 NNTYNTSDWSRLSHN
+476 